1 MANQR
6 NQAPLDRLGSG
17 AWWHGYRAA
26 LQHLAMAEDEAAAI
40 RAVQSAVVAL
50 GGNGAIYSHAIR
62 HDASLTLVRT
72 LVVGDAAWTRLYANS
87 DWCDEDPWIAHAMHH
102 VSSVPARQIASATAR
117 QRELVDALVRH
128 GFASALVVPS
138 PSSFGSSCF
147 GMLCIGAEHEDY
159 FESPALELLRPVAR
173 GLAMEVSDWCMR
185 HRRAEL
191 LARARISAADLSLL
205 RDEAMGR
212 PSKLIALDLH
222 ARKSTIDGRFQRL
235 SQRLGVASRRD
246 AVRLLR
252 LYGVI

>member
-1 MANQR
+1 MANHR
-6 NQAPLDRLGSG
+6 NQALADRVGSG

-26 LQHLAMAEDEAAAI
+26 LAHLSMAEDEAAAI

-50 GGNGAIYSHAIR
+50 GGNGAVHSHAIR

-72 LVVGDAAWTRLYANS
+72 LVVGDAAWTRLYATS
-87 DWCDEDPWIAHAMHH
+87 DWCEEDPWIAHAMHH
-102 VSSVPARQIASATAR
+102 VAPVPAHQIAPATAR
-117 QRELVDALVRH
+117 QRALVDALARH
-128 GFASALVVPS
+128 GFASALIVPS
-138 PSSFGSSCF
+138 PSNFGSSCF
-147 GMLCIGAEHEDY
+147 GMLCIGAEHEGY

-185 HRRAEL
+185 QRRAEL

-212 PSKLIALDLH
+212 SSKLIALDMH
-222 ARKSTIDGRFQRL
+222 APKSTVDGRFQRL
-235 SQRLGVASRRD
+235 TQRLGVATRRD